1 MKNIKN
7 LYNYVTLYPWL
18 SGITENILRGDLDRR
33 LPLQKDNGKTL
44 SVLLNG
50 PSLTETVRHLDRAK
64 TDVMMV
70 NDSVKTGLYREIK
83 PEYFCLADFLYFRST
98 KENYM
103 FFKTMEEVNQDVVLF
118 YPGNFNQAVIL
129 WGRDFNICPV
139 YAVSK
144 FWDVEAYSY
153 RLLKQNL
160 ISPYFINVG
169 IMALYVGIQLGYKN
183 IILHG
188 ADMSLF
194 KNLSVNED
202 MQVEA
207 VIGHYYEKEPK
218 KINQT
223 KMFSR
228 SYNMTHEMRTLYQ
241 TFAQFSVIAR
251 YATDA
256 GVRILNM
263 SRESMLDCFEKY
275 RG

>member
-1 MKNIKN
+1 MKNM
-7 LYNYVTLYPWL
+7 YNYMTLYPWFSEL
-18 SGITENILRGDLDRR
+18 TENILKGDMDRR

-50 PSLTETVRHLDRAK
+50 PSLTETVQYLDRSK

-70 NDSVKTGLYREIK
+70 NDSVKTDLYREIK
-83 PEYFCLADFLYFRST
+83 PEYFCLADFLYFRPI

-103 FFKTMEEVNQDVVLF
+103 FFKRMEEINSDVTLF
-118 YPGNFNQAVIL
+118 YPSNFIQSVIL

-144 FWDVEAYSY
+144 FWDVEAYSC
-153 RLLKQNL
+153 RLLRQNL

-169 IMALYVGIQLGYKN
+169 IMALYVGIQLGYKD

-188 ADMSLF
+188 ADLSIF
-194 KNLSVNED
+194 KDLSVNED

-207 VIGHYYEKEPK
+207 VIKHYYEKEPK

-223 KMFSR
+223 QLFRR

-241 TFAQFSVIAR
+241 TFAHFSIIAK
-251 YATDA
+251 YAADI